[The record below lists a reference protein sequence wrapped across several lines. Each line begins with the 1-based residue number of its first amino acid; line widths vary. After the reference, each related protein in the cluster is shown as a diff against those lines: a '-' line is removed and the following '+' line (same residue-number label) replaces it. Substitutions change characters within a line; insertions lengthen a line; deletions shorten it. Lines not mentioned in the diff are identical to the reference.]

1 VIGLLGAEPFI
12 RWSWIGDH
20 LGKIWTQVVQHIEL
34 TLIAVIIG
42 CAIAFPLSLLAHR
55 RRWTYAPIT
64 WVTGLLYTI
73 PSLSLFVLLVPI
85 TGLSVTTVEVG
96 LVSYTL
102 LILIRNMVAGLAL
115 VPEDVKEAAR
125 GMGHSRRQMLW
136 RVELPLA
143 LPVIIAGIRIAT
155 VSTIGLVTVGSLVGK
170 GGVGQFILE
179 GLRTFFQTEIMVG
192 AVLSAALAL
201 GADALLFLLQRRLTP
216 WSRGPTRAARHPR
229 REAQGEA
236 EMEPA

>member
-1 VIGLLGAEPFI
+1 MIGLLGAEPLI

-20 LGKIWTQVVQHIEL
+20 LGQIRTQVAQHVEL
-34 TLIAVIIG
+34 TVIAIVIG
-42 CAIAFPLSLLAHR
+42 CAISFPLALLAHR
-55 RRWTYAPIT
+55 KRWTYAPIT
-64 WVTGLLYTI
+64 WVAGLLYTI
-73 PSLSLFVLLVPI
+73 PSLSLFVILLPI
-85 TGLSVTTVEVG
+85 TGISVTTVEIG

-125 GMGHSRRQMLW
+125 GMGYSSGQMLW

-155 VSTIGLVTVGSLVGK
+155 ISTIALVTVGALVGK

-179 GLRTFFQTEIMVG
+179 GLRTLFQTEIVLG
-192 AVLSAALAL
+192 AVLSAVLALA
-201 GADALLFLLQRRLTP
+201 ADALLSLLQRRLTP
-216 WSRGPTRAARHPR
+216 WSHGSAHRGNEGNVEAA
-229 REAQGEA
+229 
-236 EMEPA
+236 